1 MKIHEYQGK
10 QILAEAG
17 VPIPRGRVATTP
29 EEARAIAQELGGTV
43 VVKAQIHAGGRGKGG
58 GVKLAASPEEAEQA
72 ARQILGMQLVTP
84 QTPPEG
90 IRVRSVLVEETVE
103 IAKELYA
110 AVVIDRQAALP
121 VVIASEAGGMAIEE
135 VAAATPEKILR
146 AHVDPITGYQPYLGR
161 GIAYRMDLPAK
172 VIRPMVDL
180 LGSLYQVFERY
191 DCSLAE
197 INPLVITRDDRVLAL
212 DAKLNFDD
220 NALYRHPE
228 IAELRDINEES
239 PLEVEASKYDITYIK
254 LDGSVGCM
262 VNGAGLAMAT
272 MDLTTQVGASP
283 ANFLDVGG
291 GASVDQVANALKII
305 LSDPDVKAVLINT
318 FCGILRGDIL
328 AEGVI
333 QASREVEF
341 KVPIV
346 VRLIGTNAEQGMEKL
361 RESGLNITTASELSE
376 AAEKVAAALRGA

>member
-10 QILAEAG
+10 QILAEVG
-17 VPIPRGRVATTP
+17 VPVPRGQVATTP

-58 GVKLAASPEEAEQA
+58 GVKLAASPTEAEQA
-72 ARQILGMQLVTP
+72 AGQIIGMQLITP

-90 IRVRSVLVEETVE
+90 ICVRSVLVEETIE

-110 AVVIDRQAALP
+110 AVVIDREAALP
-121 VVIASEAGGMAIEE
+121 VIIASESGGMAIEE
-135 VAAATPEKILR
+135 VAAATPEKVLR
-146 AHVDPITGYQPYLGR
+146 ARVDPITGYQPYLGR
-161 GIAYRMDLPAK
+161 SIAYRMDLPAEA
-172 VIRPMVDL
+172 IRPMVDL
-180 LGSLYQVFERY
+180 LGSLYRVFEKY

-197 INPLVITRDDRVLAL
+197 ISPLVITRANRLLAL

-228 IAELRDINEES
+228 IAQLRDINEES
-239 PLEVEASKYDITYIK
+239 PLEVEASRYDITYIK

-291 GASVDQVANALKII
+291 GASPERVAAAFKLVLSEPNIRAMLVNIFAGINRCDWIATGIVQATRDQAIEHPL
-305 LSDPDVKAVLINT
+305 
-318 FCGILRGDIL
+318 
-328 AEGVI
+328 
-333 QASREVEF
+333 
-341 KVPIV
+341 V
-346 VRLIGTNAEQGMEKL
+346 VRLAGTNQDDGRAILDG
-361 RESGLNITTASELSE
+361 SGLDLI
-376 AAEKVAAALRGA
+376 AAEDLDDAARKAVAVA

>member
-10 QILAEAG
+10 QILAEVG
-17 VPIPRGRVATTP
+17 VPVPRGRVATTP
-29 EEARAIAQELGGTV
+29 EEAHAIAQELGGTV

-58 GVKLAASPEEAEQA
+58 GVKLAASPAEAEQA
-72 ARQILGMQLVTP
+72 AGQIIGMQLITP

-90 IRVRSVLVEETVE
+90 ICVRSVLVEETIE

-110 AVVIDRQAALP
+110 AVVIDREAALP
-121 VVIASEAGGMAIEE
+121 VIIASESGGMAIEE
-135 VAAATPEKILR
+135 VAAATPEKVLR
-146 AHVDPITGYQPYLGR
+146 ARVDPITGYQPYLGR
-161 GIAYRMDLPAK
+161 SIAYRMDLPAEA
-172 VIRPMVDL
+172 IRPMVDL
-180 LGSLYQVFERY
+180 LGSLYRVFEKY

-197 INPLVITRDDRVLAL
+197 INPLVITRANRLLAL

-228 IAELRDINEES
+228 IAQLRDINEES
-239 PLEVEASKYDITYIK
+239 PLEVEASRYDITYIK

-291 GASVDQVANALKII
+291 GATADQVANALKII
-305 LSDPDVKAVLINT
+305 LSDPDVEAVLINT

-333 QASREVEF
+333 KASHEVEV

-346 VRLIGTNAEQGMEKL
+346 VRLIGTNAEQGMQML

-376 AAEKVAAALRGA
+376 AAEKIAAALRGA